1 MLTWPSLNFCGTAR
15 PLNVFLLPAGWYPQV
30 SVILSAA
37 AEGPME
43 LDDCVQTL
51 GKADLLDSDL
61 TEYVASLI
69 TAEVSRV
76 GDAGSSAVLPH
87 AVVYRAPSCSVMQ

>member
-1 MLTWPSLNFCGTAR
+1 
-15 PLNVFLLPAGWYPQV
+15 
-30 SVILSAA
+30 
-37 AEGPME
+37 ME

-76 GDAGSSAVLPH
+76 GDA
-87 AVVYRAPSCSVMQ
+87 

>member
-1 MLTWPSLNFCGTAR
+1 MPWHAR
-15 PLNVFLLPAGWYPQV
+15 HYTHLHTQV
-30 SVILSAA
+30 SVILGAA

-51 GKADLLDSDL
+51 GKADLLDNDL

-69 TAEVSRV
+69 TAEVKPAASF
-76 GDAGSSAVLPH
+76 DNSSK
-87 AVVYRAPSCSVMQ
+87 